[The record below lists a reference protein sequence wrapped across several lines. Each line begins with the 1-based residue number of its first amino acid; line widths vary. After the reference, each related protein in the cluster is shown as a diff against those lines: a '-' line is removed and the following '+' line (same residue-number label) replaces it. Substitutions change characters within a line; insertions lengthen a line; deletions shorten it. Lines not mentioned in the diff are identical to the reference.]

1 MISTLEDL
9 RSIDLAMLNRLG
21 LHRGR
26 ALTLTWSRAGRTTA
40 EVEATADTLGLE
52 LFYRAGRV
60 TTTQRIAWR
69 WTDTPFGGRRR
80 WLTCPSCSRAC
91 RVLYHVASGFLCRRC
106 LGYGYASQQERGHHR
121 ALSMLQRIRRRL
133 GGSASLA
140 EPFPAK
146 PVRMHWRKYQALR
159 ARCRSLEQRYVEGF
173 TNVVS
178 PSGARC
184 TG

>member
-9 RSIDLAMLNRLG
+9 RSVDLATLNRLG

-26 ALTLTWSRAGRTTA
+26 AVRLTWSRAGRTTA
-40 EVEATADTLGLE
+40 EVEVAVDTRGIELLCNADGEATPQH
-52 LFYRAGRV
+52 V
-60 TTTQRIAWR
+60 SWR

-80 WLTCPSCSRAC
+80 WLTCPICSRAC
-91 RVLYHVASGFLCRRC
+91 RVLYQVANGFHCRLC
-106 LGYGYASQQERGHHR
+106 LGLGYASQQERGHHR

-133 GGSASLA
+133 GGTASLA

-146 PVRMHWRKYQALR
+146 PARMRWRTYQALR

-173 TNVVS
+173 NQVRS
-178 PSGARC
+178 ASG
-184 TG
+184 T